1 MPKKLEYYR
10 RPNRGK
16 KCWHH
21 IKRVALESG
30 GLQTVPTLTTKGRV
44 IADADKAN
52 KKQCIVLGQMLQA
65 PRDAEPFVL
74 DNLLKAI
81 DEVKKLLTVYD
92 VKDKNVKIC
101 EAVHIYMTLGGVIL
115 ILVEIAL
122 KAIEAYKEGD
132 DLQRLSYGCSRTFK
146 SNFQLAQLI
155 FL

>member
-1 MPKKLEYYR
+1 
-10 RPNRGK
+10 
-16 KCWHH
+16 
-21 IKRVALESG
+21 
-30 GLQTVPTLTTKGRV
+30 V